1 MTINALIIDDNDV
14 SIEVL
19 QQALRSIGASFTS
32 LTRPED
38 LTPIRDKLD
47 DFDIIFVDIV
57 MPRVDG
63 YEVLH
68 QLKKLVKPGTPIV
81 AHSVHINELDIAR
94 VEGFDSF
101 LAKPIEMDH
110 FENQVARIL
119 AGEQLWEVC

>member
-19 QQALRSIGASFTS
+19 QQALRSIGAEFTS
-32 LTRPED
+32 LSRPEN
-38 LTPIRDKLD
+38 LNAIMERLP

-63 YEVLH
+63 YEVLR
-68 QLKKLVKPGTPIV
+68 QLKAQVKQDVPIV
-81 AHSVHINELDIAR
+81 AHTVHINELDIAR
-94 VEGFDSF
+94 AEGFDSF

-110 FENQVARIL
+110 FKDQVERIL
-119 AGEQLWEVC
+119 AGEQLWEIL

>member
-14 SIEVL
+14 SLEVL

-32 LTRPED
+32 LSRPED
-38 LTPIRDKLD
+38 LTPIADKLHT
-47 DFDIIFVDIV
+47 FDIIFVDIV

-68 QLKKLVKPGTPIV
+68 QLKEIVAPDIPIV
-81 AHSVHINELDIAR
+81 AHTVHINELEVAR
-94 VEGFDSF
+94 IEGFDSF

-110 FENQVARIL
+110 FKGQVERIL
-119 AGEQLWEVC
+119 AGEQLWEIL